1 MDKGIVI
8 FLVVFGGILAALL
21 VALFLSVRNIL
32 RKDRE
37 ESLRKK

>member
-1 MDKGIVI
+1 MSKGEII
-8 FLVVFGGILAALL
+8 FLIALCVILAALL
-21 VALFLSVRNIL
+21 VAFFVSVRNIL

>member
-1 MDKGIVI
+1 MDKGLVI
-8 FLVVFGGILAALL
+8 FLVVFCAVLAALL